1 MDDSPW
7 MPPTP
12 GSPPRPDV
20 PDAAT
25 AAPPAPE
32 IAPPPPPPPASPWA
46 RQEFEPPDGPPLAE
60 GPLVETVDAEQARKP
75 RRSKAV
81 LAAAVVAVLAVGA
94 AGVFA
99 VSRFTDAAESGAGS
113 PTELGTA
120 LFTAIENED
129 VLGVTDLLLPG
140 ERDLFRQPM
149 IDLVSELSR
158 LEVLTA
164 EADLANIAGIDITL
178 GGTSVTTRATNV
190 PDIVNVDLHADVTA
204 TVDGTTFPIGD
215 LVADNMDPDDLAEIR
230 GTVETTTD
238 ELDGSLTAVEEDGR
252 WYFSVFYTA
261 AEMTRAG
268 TDYDVIP
275 DEGIGA
281 DGADSPEAAF
291 DLMLD
296 RVQSLDVAGM
306 IRALNP
312 GEAGALQRYAPLFL
326 DDAEAALAEAPPF
339 ELAITDRQFHVD
351 GDGDQRTVIIDGL
364 TITASG
370 EDEFTGEP
378 HALEI
383 RIEGECTHMTVDDES
398 FDVCA
403 GDTSSIPEV
412 DEFLADSPAIDAFV
426 DSLGRALSDI
436 EPIGIEMRE
445 FDGAWFVSPTATFTE
460 AMLAVLRALD
470 RQELDELIGLSEPAA
485 DEFFDQIFGGFG
497 EFEPYPDDYSTDDY
511 STGDFSTDGSFEVP
525 TSLPEISLDDPYD
538 PPVEEASG
546 ESAEASGW
554 ERCYNEIDAADATAC
569 FQEYVATG
577 EIDAT
582 FMPVALRFPEC
593 GYADASWSGDL
604 YSMSDTDFVAA
615 VEAARP
621 CFLALV
627 AAGTI
632 ADYELPT
639 EIAHLECFEGRNWY
653 NVFDD
658 PEYDERYYAC
668 IDAAN
673 AA

>member
-1 MDDSPW
+1 M
-7 MPPTP
+7 
-12 GSPPRPDV
+12 
-20 PDAAT
+20 
-25 AAPPAPE
+25 
-32 IAPPPPPPPASPWA
+32 
-46 RQEFEPPDGPPLAE
+46 
-60 GPLVETVDAEQARKP
+60 
-75 RRSKAV
+75 V

-99 VSRFTDAAESGAGS
+99 VSRFTGAAEGGAGS

-158 LEVLTA
+158 LEVLTP
-164 EADLANIAGIDITL
+164 EADLANIAGVDITL
-178 GGTSVTTRATNV
+178 DATSVTARNTNV
-190 PDIVNVDLHADVTA
+190 ADIVNVDLHADVSA
-204 TVDGTTFPIGD
+204 TVDGNAFPIGD
-215 LVADNMDPDDLAEIR
+215 LVTDNMDPDEVAEIR
-230 GTVETTTD
+230 GTVETTTE
-238 ELDGSLTAVEEDGR
+238 ELEGTLTAVEQDGR

-261 AEMTRAG
+261 AEMTRAD
-268 TDYDVIP
+268 TEYDIP
-275 DEGIGA
+275 AEGIGA

-291 DLMLD
+291 DVVLD
-296 RVQSLDVAGM
+296 RLEALDVAGM

-312 GEAGALQRYAPLFL
+312 GEAAALQRYAPLFL
-326 DDAEAALAEAPPF
+326 DEAEEAIAEAPPF

-351 GDGDQRTVIIDGL
+351 GDGDQRTLIIDGL

-383 RIEGECTHMTVDDES
+383 RIEGACTHVTADDES
-398 FDVCA
+398 FDFCA

-412 DEFLADSPAIDAFV
+412 DEFLADSPAITAFV

-436 EPIGIEMRE
+436 EPIGFEMRE
-445 FDGAWFVSPTATFTE
+445 FEGAWFLSPTASYTE

-470 RQELDELIGLSEPAA
+470 RQELDELIELAEPAA
-485 DEFFDQIFGGFG
+485 DEFFDQIFGGYG
-497 EFEPYPDDYSTDDY
+497 EFEEYPDDAYYDDEFTSDDY
-511 STGDFSTDGSFEVP
+511 TVDDALEVP
-525 TSLPEISLDDPYD
+525 TSLPEISLDDPYYEVSD
-538 PPVEEASG
+538 

-554 ERCYNEIDAADATAC
+554 ERCYNELDATDATAC
-569 FQEYVATG
+569 FQEYVTTG
-577 EIDAT
+577 EIDET
-582 FMPVALRFPEC
+582 FMPIALRFPEC
-593 GYADASWSGDL
+593 GYAELSWNGEL
-604 YSMSDTDFVAA
+604 YSMSDADFVAA

-632 ADYELPT
+632 QDYELPN

-658 PEYDERYYAC
+658 TEYDERYYAC
-668 IDAAN
+668 LDAAN
-673 AA
+673 SA